1 MQQNTTQSKQEN
13 LGIKPVLPAQGH
25 ESIYW
30 PLLMLALAGA
40 VIALGKLLVT
50 DEPLRWRIVIGRT
63 ILGSATSTVAGLV
76 FWQIPDIHPVAL
88 CAIGCALGIL
98 GSTYIEELLKR
109 NSKKWGL

>member
-1 MQQNTTQSKQEN
+1 MQQTTQTKQEN
-13 LGIKPVLPAQGH
+13 LGIKPAIPDQNHDSL
-25 ESIYW
+25 YW
-30 PLLMLALAGA
+30 PLLMLVIAGA
-40 VIALGKLLVT
+40 VIALGRLLVT
-50 DEPLRWRIVIGRT
+50 DEPLRWRTVIGRT
-63 ILGSATSTVAGLV
+63 ILGSATSTIAGLV